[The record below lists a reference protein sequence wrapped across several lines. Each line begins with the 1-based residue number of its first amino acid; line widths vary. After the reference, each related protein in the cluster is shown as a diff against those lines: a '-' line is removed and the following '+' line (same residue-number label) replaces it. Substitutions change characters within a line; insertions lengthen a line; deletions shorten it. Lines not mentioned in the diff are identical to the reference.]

1 MPSCADPQAHAF
13 AERVRAACLQ
23 AALDAYEEA
32 ALRGLCAEGAL
43 EYALDA
49 IRRLDLV
56 PLCPASFKSG
66 NAGCEPPDDP
76 VG

>member
-56 PLCPASFKSG
+56 PLCPASFMPG
-66 NAGCEPPDDP
+66 NPGCEPPDDT

>member
-1 MPSCADPQAHAF
+1 M
-13 AERVRAACLQ
+13 AERVRTACREAAV
-23 AALDAYEEA
+23 AAYEEA

-49 IRRLDLV
+49 IRRLDLETV
-56 PLCPASFKSG
+56 IETSVSPESPELP
-66 NAGCEPPDDP
+66 GCEPSSDP

>member
-1 MPSCADPQAHAF
+1 MA
-13 AERVRAACLQ
+13 
-23 AALDAYEEA
+23 AYEEA

-49 IRRLDLV
+49 IRRLDLETIIETSV
-56 PLCPASFKSG
+56 SPESPKLP
-66 NAGCEPPDDP
+66 GCEPSSDP